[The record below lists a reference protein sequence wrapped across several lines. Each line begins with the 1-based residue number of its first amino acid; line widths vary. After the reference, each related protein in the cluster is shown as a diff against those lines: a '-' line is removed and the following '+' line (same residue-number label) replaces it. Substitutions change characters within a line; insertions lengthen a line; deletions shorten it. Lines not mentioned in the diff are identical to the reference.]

1 MKALDEDVVSEVVYH
16 SAQMVLFRT
25 TNSPV
30 WQETNATLVPKK
42 MLAKALLKRPKID
55 IACMPKE
62 SEFTK
67 IVGALLMGGFG
78 LMILARSLLA
88 KPQSTV
94 NYKTNVTFN
103 DIYGMDEIK
112 AQFKETI
119 NYFKSD
125 KSKYRAIGARL
136 KKGILLY
143 GPSGTGKT
151 LMARAVAGEC
161 DVNFIYQSASEFMDK
176 YIGVG
181 SSRVRELFKK
191 ARELQPCIIFI
202 DEIDALGSRVLD
214 KTLVDQSASIEKN
227 NTINQLLTELD
238 GFKDLKDI
246 FVIAA
251 TNNIDA
257 IDTSL
262 LRAGRFDRKIGTR
275 IPDLSERA
283 GIFAKKLEKMK
294 HEVTDEGIKA
304 ASTVGEF
311 TGADID
317 AIVNEAA
324 FISLRKE
331 LASIND
337 ESLIESA
344 KYYAN
349 K

>member
-1 MKALDEDVVSEVVYH
+1 
-16 SAQMVLFRT
+16 
-25 TNSPV
+25 
-30 WQETNATLVPKK
+30 
-42 MLAKALLKRPKID
+42 
-55 IACMPKE
+55 
-62 SEFTK
+62 
-67 IVGALLMGGFG
+67 
-78 LMILARSLLA
+78 
-88 KPQSTV
+88 
-94 NYKTNVTFN
+94 
-103 DIYGMDEIK
+103 MDEIK
-112 AQFKETI
+112 AQFRETI
-119 NYFKSD
+119 SYFKSD
-125 KSKYRAIGARL
+125 KSKYKAIGARL

-151 LMARAVAGEC
+151 LMAKAVAGEC

-181 SSRVRELFKK
+181 SARVRDLFRK
-191 ARELQPCIIFI
+191 ARELQPCIVFI

-275 IPDLSERA
+275 IPDLEERQ
-283 GIFAKKLEKMK
+283 GIFSKKLEKMK
-294 HEVTDEGIKA
+294 HEVTDAGIRTA
-304 ASTVGEF
+304 AAVSEF

-331 LASIND
+331 LNSITD

>member
-1 MKALDEDVVSEVVYH
+1 ML
-16 SAQMVLFRT
+16 MTRT
-25 TNSPV
+25 
-30 WQETNATLVPKK
+30 
-42 MLAKALLKRPKID
+42 M
-55 IACMPKE
+55 M
-62 SEFTK
+62 
-67 IVGALLMGGFG
+67 
-78 LMILARSLLA
+78 A
-88 KPQSTV
+88 KPRSTI

-103 DIYGMDEIK
+103 DIFGMDEIK

-151 LMARAVAGEC
+151 LMAKAVAGEC
-161 DVNFIYQSASEFMDK
+161 NVNFIYQSASEFMDK

-181 SSRVRELFKK
+181 SSRVRDLFKK

-214 KTLVDQSASIEKN
+214 KGLVDHAASIEKN

-275 IPDLSERA
+275 IPDRSERE

-294 HEVTDEGIKA
+294 HEVTADGIKSA
-304 ASTVGEF
+304 AMVADF

-331 LASIND
+331 LSTIND
-337 ESLIESA
+337 ESLLESA
-344 KYYAN
+344 RYFAN